1 MAYIGQAPST
11 IVSENTFDEF
21 NFTATS
27 NQTTFTGV
35 DADGKTLVYNPGNLE
50 VFLNGVRLEEAD
62 FTATN
67 GTSVVL
73 TTGASTNDVMSVKSF
88 TVFEVSDT
96 VSKASGGA
104 FGGNISVTGTV
115 TATSYSGDGSSL
127 SGIST
132 DVVGDI
138 TPQLGGN
145 LDLNSKNITG
155 TGDIDITGDI
165 NINRTSGTTVFKTSV
180 AANSTV
186 GFEINKTGSTT
197 QSWRIV
203 DGETVNGALQFY
215 DVTDSRVSMQIDGS
229 GTLLVGRTADG
240 DGTAGAMIRGTG
252 FIQSTRDGSLAA
264 DFNRLSS
271 DGDIIRFQ
279 KASSPVGTIGY
290 ESSGLYVDGEA
301 SHAGLKLF
309 ASSVAPRQ
317 NGADI
322 DATIDLGWTGGKFKD
337 IYASGTVYAT
347 PGGNDGSSANYA
359 ANSANEILNNY
370 GYKPS
375 GLYWIREP
383 NTGTP
388 KQIYCDMET
397 DGGGWM
403 LWLEYNT
410 STNSMHNQA
419 TARGNLARSY
429 NNNYSKYEVMIDSSW
444 VGQVNRRSIRGV
456 WELDASGGIRTNG
469 FRNWG
474 EVRLPETVGDLFQPD
489 LDTFYNMG
497 SNGEWIKRGEYY
509 AIAGASGWQSMGSGS
524 QYVYIREPNPAV
536 KPGTIR
542 SYGGINYIWDYDG
555 TQYGWWVHESSYAV
569 PMFNTVT
576 QNGGFEIGYAGGR
589 RDVME
594 PNNSTGQNS
603 YVNVSNGNNGP
614 AILGVGSGV
623 LVGEFSIMFNLGY
636 SWGWSEMYIQDAIRT
651 DNNMKNGGS
660 PGANLGDM
668 FSYSN
673 NSSNN
678 QGYYVYKTSDG
689 VTQATASGLTPYS
702 FGNYYTMTR
711 RRDGNLYV
719 RDPGANVYNP
729 GTFFGPMK
737 FFTGAQ
743 SPHATQILNVISAG
757 RNSALSSGSGNAQ
770 TTLRH

>member
-35 DADGKTLVYNPGNLE
+35 DSDGKTLVYNPGNLE

-73 TTGASTNDVMSVKSF
+73 VTGATTGDVMSVKSF

-180 AANSTV
+180 SANSTV
-186 GFEINKTGSTT
+186 GFEINKTGTT
-197 QSWRIV
+197 NQSWRIV

-215 DVTDSRVSMQIDGS
+215 DVTDSRVSMQIDGA
-229 GTLLVGRTADG
+229 GALLVGKTAANFA
-240 DGTAGAMIRGTG
+240 TAGTEINASGRTFMTYDSGG
-252 FIQSTRDGSLAA
+252 PLQL
-264 DFNRLSS
+264 NRLTN
-271 DGDIIRFQ
+271 DGDIIELH
-279 KASSPVGTIGY
+279 KDGTEVGSIGI
-290 ESSGLYVDGEA
+290 ESSGFYVDGEA

-359 ANSANEILNNY
+359 AKSANEILNNY

-429 NNNYSKYEVMIDSSW
+429 NNNYSKYEVMVDASY
-444 VGQVNRRSIRGV
+444 VGQINRRSLRGV
-456 WELDASGGIRTNG
+456 WELDSNGAIRSNG

-474 EVRLPETVGDLFQPD
+474 EVRLPEQVGDQFQPD
-489 LDTFYNMG
+489 LDTYYNMG
-497 SNGEWIKRGEYY
+497 ATGEYIGRTEY
-509 AIAGASGWQSMGSGS
+509 YNINGASGWTSIGSGS

-542 SYGGINYIWDYDG
+542 SYGGINYEWSYDG

-576 QNGGFEIGYAGGR
+576 QNGGFQIGYDGGR
-589 RDVME
+589 RDAME

-689 VTQATASGLTPYS
+689 VTQATAGGLTPYS

-719 RDPGANVYNP
+719 RDPGANIYNP
-729 GTFFGPMK
+729 GKFFGPMK

-757 RNSALSSGSGNAQ
+757 RNSALTASNGTAQ

>member
-35 DADGKTLVYNPGNLE
+35 DSDGKTLVYNPGNLE

-73 TTGASTNDVMSVKSF
+73 VTGATTGDVMSVKSF

-180 AANSTV
+180 SANSTV
-186 GFEINKTGSTT
+186 GFEINKTGTT
-197 QSWRIV
+197 NQSWRIV

-215 DVTDSRVSMQIDGS
+215 DVTDSRVSMQIDGA
-229 GTLLVGRTADG
+229 GALLVGKTAANFA
-240 DGTAGAMIRGTG
+240 TAGTEINASGRTFMTYDSGG
-252 FIQSTRDGSLAA
+252 PLQL
-264 DFNRLSS
+264 NRLTN
-271 DGDIIRFQ
+271 DGDIIELH
-279 KASSPVGTIGY
+279 KDGTEVGSIGI
-290 ESSGLYVDGEA
+290 ESSGFYVDGEA

-359 ANSANEILNNY
+359 AKSANEILNNY

-429 NNNYSKYEVMIDSSW
+429 NNNYSKYEVMVDASY
-444 VGQVNRRSIRGV
+444 VGQINRRSLRGV
-456 WELDASGGIRTNG
+456 WELDSNGAIRSNG

-474 EVRLPETVGDLFQPD
+474 EVRLPEQVGDQFQPD
-489 LDTFYNMG
+489 LDTYYNMG
-497 SNGEWIKRGEYY
+497 ATGEYIGRTEY
-509 AIAGASGWQSMGSGS
+509 YNINGASGWTSIGSGS

-542 SYGGINYIWDYDG
+542 SYGGINYEWSYDG

-576 QNGGFEIGYAGGR
+576 QNGGFQIGYDGGR
-589 RDVME
+589 RDAME

-689 VTQATASGLTPYS
+689 VTQATAGGLTPYS

-719 RDPGANVYNP
+719 RDPGANIYNP
-729 GTFFGPMK
+729 GKFFGPMK

-757 RNSALSSGSGNAQ
+757 RNSALTASNEQAQ

>member
-1 MAYIGQAPST
+1 M
-11 IVSENTFDEF
+11 
-21 NFTATS
+21 
-27 NQTTFTGV
+27 
-35 DADGKTLVYNPGNLE
+35 GKAKELAELGDKL
-50 VFLNGVRLEEAD
+50 
-62 FTATN
+62 
-67 GTSVVL
+67 
-73 TTGASTNDVMSVKSF
+73 
-88 TVFEVSDT
+88 T
-96 VSKASGGA
+96 VSGSAVTVSGFNYDNIVDSAPGA
-104 FGGNISVTGTV
+104 LDTLNELAAAIGDDANFSATVTNSIATKLPLAGGTLTGTLTINTSGSGV
-115 TATSYSGDGSSL
+115 PAINFNHTNANADNFQITAGTPGTANSGFT
-127 SGIST
+127 IR
-132 DVVGDI
+132 
-138 TPQLGGN
+138 
-145 LDLNSKNITG
+145 
-155 TGDIDITGDI
+155 DIDESANRLVI
-165 NINRTSGTTVFKTSV
+165 NTDGNVGVGTDTPDQKMHLFTDSGTTLYKAEVN
-180 AANSTV
+180 ANSTV
-186 GFEINKTGSTT
+186 GLEIKKTGSTT

-215 DVTDSRVSMQIDGS
+215 DVTDSRVAMQIDGA
-229 GTLLVGRTADG
+229 GRLLVGKTATGLGNAGHEFGTDGYFYHTRAGDLMWLNRTGSTGTYITFMKDG
-240 DGTAGAMIRGTG
+240 GTVG
-252 FIQSTRDGSLAA
+252 
-264 DFNRLSS
+264 RL
-271 DGDIIRFQ
+271 GL
-279 KASSPVGTIGY
+279 
-290 ESSGLYVDGEA
+290 ESSGLHLDGES

-309 ASSVAPRQ
+309 ASAIGPRQ
-317 NGADI
+317 NYADI
-322 DATIDLGWTGGKFKD
+322 DATIDLGWTGGRFKD

-429 NNNYSKYEVMIDSSW
+429 NNNYSKYEVMVDASY
-444 VGQVNRRSIRGV
+444 VGQINRRSIRGV
-456 WELDASGGIRTNG
+456 WELDVNGGIRTNG

-474 EVRLPETVGDLFQPD
+474 EVRLPETVGDQFQPD
-489 LDTFYNMG
+489 LDTYFNSG
-497 SNGEWIKRGEYY
+497 SNSEWIGRTEYY
-509 AIAGASGWQSMGSGS
+509 SIAGASGWTSIGSGS

-536 KPGTIR
+536 KPGTMR
-542 SYGGINYIWDYDG
+542 SYGGINYVWDYDG
-555 TQYGWWVHESSYAV
+555 VQYGWWIHESSYAV

-576 QNGGFEIGYAGGR
+576 QNAGFEVGYAGGR

-636 SWGWSEMYIQDAIRT
+636 SWGWSEMYMQDAIRS

-660 PGANLGDM
+660 PGAVLGDV
-668 FSYSN
+668 FYYAN

-689 VTQATASGLTPYS
+689 VTRATASNLTPYS

-719 RDPGANVYNP
+719 RDPGANIYNP
-729 GTFFGPMK
+729 GKFFGPMK

-743 SPHATQILNVISAG
+743 SPHSTQILNVISAG
-757 RNSALSSGSGNAQ
+757 RNSALTASNEQAQ

>member
-719 RDPGANVYNP
+719 RDPGANIYNP